1 MPRETPTSASRRRRA
16 DGRTR
21 RTGPR
26 YYHWC
31 LWTGIYMMDRNEA
44 RALNAACF
52 LLCAAFVRSVVKA
65 LAVV

>member
-1 MPRETPTSASRRRRA
+1 MASDGHWVTAPAQIRTPLDYVRLK
-16 DGRTR
+16 
-21 RTGPR
+21 